1 MLSGK
6 FRFVVLISKI
16 TNDEKDIVSDCACFA
31 SDGGICTAVAVF
43 RCHLSIGGA
52 IGMTSMATFK
62 VGNVSQRLKRNT
74 VSVTVGYN
82 F

>member
-1 MLSGK
+1 MKKILS
-6 FRFVVLISKI
+6 VIAL
-16 TNDEKDIVSDCACFA
+16 AL
-31 SDGGICTAVAVF
+31 
-43 RCHLSIGGA
+43 LSIGGA

>member
-1 MLSGK
+1 MLSDK

-31 SDGGICTAVAVF
+31 SD
-43 RCHLSIGGA
+43 GGA